1 MNLFRQNL
9 KEMYSKNMD
18 QDQSAMSIGELIDSA
33 LSETNK
39 EFGETD
45 DICTMKNMN
54 NKEKFCHL
62 LRSTG
67 REGVET
73 IISELEDSGFFEAP
87 ASANHHLNCIGGLLQ
102 HSLNV
107 CETALA
113 IRSALEEKGQMYVHG
128 VPRDS
133 VIIDSLLHDVCKSD
147 IYKEALVNKKSA
159 DGKWEKGPGYIVDCD
174 EGAEIIFG
182 FKKDIDK
189 ETFRKSIEENTLLDY
204 VNRVKVK
211 KGDIFF
217 IEAGTLH
224 AICKGILLAEVQQNS
239 NTTYRVYDYGRLQ
252 NGKPR
257 ELHIDKA
264 IDVTST
270 KAIPACGKPQGEP
283 EKKDGYT
290 ETLLTSCEL
299 FTVKRLDVEEKAA
312 LTAGKESFVS
322 LVALEGNGVVMH
334 GDSCV
339 TLYKGDS
346 LFIPAGFGDFEILGE
361 VTVLET
367 RI

>member
-1 MNLFRQNL
+1 MNKGDSNMKILKLTPPTKDYIWGGTRLSKEYGILSFDDRQAEAWMLSCHEAGQCVIENGDFKGRTL
-9 KEMYSKNMD
+9 SDLLANEGKNYLGTNCERF
-18 QDQSAMSIGELIDSA
+18 SAFPILIKLIDA
-33 LSETNK
+33 KDNLSVQVHPDDDYAMRVEG
-39 EFGETD
+39 EFGKT
-45 DICTMKNMN
+45 
-54 NKEKFCHL
+54 
-62 LRSTG
+62 
-67 REGVET
+67 
-73 IISELEDSGFFEAP
+73 EA
-87 ASANHHLNCIGGLLQ
+87 
-102 HSLNV
+102 
-107 CETALA
+107 
-113 IRSALEEKGQMYVHG
+113 
-128 VPRDS
+128 
-133 VIIDSLLHDVCKSD
+133 
-147 IYKEALVNKKSA
+147 
-159 DGKWEKGPGYIVDCD
+159 WYIVDCD
-174 EGAEIIFG
+174 EDAEIIFG
-182 FKKDIDK
+182 FRKDIDK

-257 ELHIDKA
+257 ELHIEKAVDVTVTKA
-264 IDVTST
+264 IDAS
-270 KAIPACGKPQGEP
+270 GKPQGEP
-283 EKKDGYT
+283 EKKNGYT

-299 FTVKRLDVEEKAA
+299 FTVKRLEVEEKAV

-346 LFIPAGFGDFEILGE
+346 LFVPAGFGEFEILGE

-367 RI
+367 RV